1 MNESIQRASSSLQN
15 KRAQFGAVFVV
26 MRHVAPSFVCDAKT
40 AAMKVLG
47 G

>member
-1 MNESIQRASSSLQN
+1 MNEFIQRAFSSLQT

-26 MRHVAPSFVCDAKT
+26 MKHVAPFFGHPKT

>member
-1 MNESIQRASSSLQN
+1 MNEPIQRASSSLQT

-26 MRHVAPSFVCDAKT
+26 VKHVAPTFFGDPKT